1 MFRLNIS
8 LALLM
13 SVFCHAQTLK
23 PSYDSNTTVRGL
35 NDETRCSWN
44 CTDIDSYLMEETKTT
59 ITKNKIIRLA
69 VKYEVM
75 GKCVKQTSG
84 NSSGYIEH
92 LQIWRA
98 NNHPS
103 VFTKALE
110 RVVNLMSF
118 TDSVEEHKEITA
130 ICTLRP
136 VNTTATEPTDYNGS
150 SRIFSRPHLDDLGV
164 KFESIGCNAETT
176 YNLQPIRRST

>member
-44 CTDIDSYLMEETKTT
+44 YTDIDSYLMEETKTT